1 MKGKEINE
9 NSVISGINNG
19 EYKMC
24 SEEKELKQKDCR
36 YLIDAFAFRTEWQNW
51 INLQDIHA
59 LKSIFH
65 EGVFKPESTKIKF
78 S

>member
-36 YLIDAFAFRTEWQNW
+36 YLIDTFAFRTEWQN
-51 INLQDIHA
+51 
-59 LKSIFH
+59 
-65 EGVFKPESTKIKF
+65 
-78 S
+78 